1 MTAIPDADRGAT
13 FAGGLATAAK
23 LAAAVLATAFALGGA
38 TGGAVAAAERG
49 WTLGRGAVV
58 AAFAVAAVAG
68 ACWLIALLRRLA
80 ATGPQAPRIATARKM
95 VIASAAI
102 GGVIGLAIAVATISP
117 GDAPAFN
124 PLADAPLPP
133 WLAAA
138 LIAVLVLVV
147 APVTW
152 IWHRSIDEH
161 EAAAYRFGALVGIYA
176 YSALSAIWWLGAR
189 GGFLP
194 PVDGMIVFFVTFA
207 VWGLGWAW
215 ARFR

>member
-1 MTAIPDADRGAT
+1 MTATDADNGGR

-23 LAAAVLATAFALGGA
+23 IALAVLVTAFALGGA
-38 TGGAVAAAERG
+38 TGAMVATAERG
-49 WTLGRGAVV
+49 LTLERGAVI
-58 AAFAVAAVAG
+58 AGFALAGIAG
-68 ACWLIALLRRLA
+68 AYWLFVLLRRVA
-80 ATGPQAPRIATARKM
+80 ASGPQAPRIATARKM
-95 VIASAAI
+95 VIASGAI
-102 GGVIGLAIAVATISP
+102 GGIIGLAIAVATISP
-117 GDAPAFN
+117 GDAPSFN

-161 EAAAYRFGALVGIYA
+161 ETAAYRFGALVGIYA

>member
-1 MTAIPDADRGAT
+1 MTATDAENGGR
-13 FAGGLATAAK
+13 FAGGVATAAK
-23 LAAAVLATAFALGGA
+23 IALAVLITAFALGGA
-38 TGGAVAAAERG
+38 TGAMVATAERG
-49 WTLGRGAVV
+49 LTLERGAVV
-58 AAFAVAAVAG
+58 AGFALAGIAG
-68 ACWLIALLRRLA
+68 AYWLFALLRGLVA
-80 ATGPQAPRIATARKM
+80 AGPQSPRIATARKM
-95 VIASAAI
+95 VIASGAI
-102 GGVIGLAIAVATISP
+102 GGIIGLAIAVATISP

-176 YSALSAIWWLGAR
+176 YFWLSVVWWLGAR

-194 PVDGMIVFFVTFA
+194 SVEGMIVFFFTIA

>member
-1 MTAIPDADRGAT
+1 MTATDADTGGR
-13 FAGGLATAAK
+13 FAGGLATVAK
-23 LAAAVLATAFALGGA
+23 LALATLVTAFALGGA
-38 TGGAVAAAERG
+38 TGAMVATAERG
-49 WTLGRGAVV
+49 LSVGRGAVIAGFAL
-58 AAFAVAAVAG
+58 AAIAG
-68 ACWLIALLRRLA
+68 AYWLIALLRRLA

-95 VIASAAI
+95 VIASGAI
-102 GGVIGLAIAVATISP
+102 GGIIGLAIAVATIAP

-124 PLADAPLPP
+124 PLAGAPLPP

>member
-1 MTAIPDADRGAT
+1 
-13 FAGGLATAAK
+13 
-23 LAAAVLATAFALGGA
+23 
-38 TGGAVAAAERG
+38 
-49 WTLGRGAVV
+49 
-58 AAFAVAAVAG
+58 
-68 ACWLIALLRRLA
+68 
-80 ATGPQAPRIATARKM
+80 M
-95 VIASAAI
+95 VIASGAI
-102 GGVIGLAIAVATISP
+102 GGVIGLAIAVATIAP
-117 GDAPAFN
+117 GGAPAFN

-133 WLAAA
+133 LLAAA

-176 YSALSAIWWLGAR
+176 YATLSAVWWLGAR

-194 PVDGMIVFFVTFA
+194 PVEGLAVFFATIA